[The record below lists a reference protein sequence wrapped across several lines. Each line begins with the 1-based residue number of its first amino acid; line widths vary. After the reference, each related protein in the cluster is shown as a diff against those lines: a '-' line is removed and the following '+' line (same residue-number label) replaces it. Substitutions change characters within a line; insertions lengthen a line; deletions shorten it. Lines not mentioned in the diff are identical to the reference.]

1 MSEPNFTEERSS
13 HGEHIR
19 IFFTILISFLV
30 GMTVAV
36 YFLPSKQKGLSHSQT
51 NKLDEVI
58 KYVNAYYVDTV
69 NTDKLFESAITS
81 MLAGLDP
88 HSTYANAADNK
99 SMMESLE
106 GAFEGVGIQF
116 SIMNDTIM
124 VVSTVSGGP
133 SEKQGIRA
141 GDRIVKVDGKVVAGI
156 GIQNEDVMK
165 MLRGKKKTT
174 VKIGIMR
181 QGFNQIY
188 DYIVTRDVIPTYT
201 LDIAYMVNDHTGY
214 IKINQFGATTGK
226 EFSEAI
232 SKLKKEGMT
241 KMILDLRSN
250 SGGFLDA
257 AIQVC
262 DEFLPKGEMIVYT
275 EGLRVPTDK
284 IYATRYGNF
293 ETGEVVVLID
303 DFSASASEIV
313 AGAIQDND
321 RGVVIGRRSF
331 GKGLVQRQIDLSDK
345 SSIRLTVARY
355 HTPSGRCI
363 QRQYGNGTEAYY
375 EDFIDRFYRGEMSH
389 ADSIKFDEN
398 QKFKTKKGRIVYG
411 GGGIMP
417 DYFIPLDEDSTL
429 NAYYQV
435 LNSSAIIQFAFNY
448 ATEHKDQLLKQYP
461 TAQAYV
467 KGMTVSNE
475 LLKQLLNFYTQ
486 KNGQKV
492 QNLNN
497 ESIKELKIWLKA
509 LIGRDVY
516 QDEAFYP
523 VINSNDKAILKALSI
538 NKKN

>member
-1 MSEPNFTEERSS
+1 MENNYTDNNSS
-13 HGEHIR
+13 ANNR
-19 IFFTILISFLV
+19 VKNFFTIAISFLV
-30 GMTVAV
+30 GMTVAL
-36 YFLPSKQKGLSHSQT
+36 YFVPGRQSGLSKMQS
-51 NKLDEVI
+51 NKLDEVV
-58 KYVNAYYVDTV
+58 KYVNSYYVDTV
-69 NTDKLFESAITS
+69 NTDKLFEIAINS
-81 MLAGLDP
+81 MLQELDP
-88 HSTYANAADNK
+88 HSTYANATENK
-99 SMMESLE
+99 AMMESLE

-124 VVSTVSGGP
+124 VISTVSGGP

-141 GDRIVKVDGKVVAGI
+141 GDRIVTVDGKNVAGI
-156 GIQNEDVMK
+156 GIQNDEVMK

-174 VKIGIMR
+174 VVIGILR
-181 QGFNQIY
+181 QGSVN
-188 DYIVTRDVIPTYT
+188 DYTVTRDVIPTYT
-201 LDIAYMVNDHTGY
+201 LDISYMVDDHTGY
-214 IKINQFGATTGK
+214 IKINQFGATTAD
-226 EFSEAI
+226 EFEAAI
-232 SKLKKEGMT
+232 KKLKKQGMT

-257 AIQVC
+257 AIQIC
-262 DEFLPKGEMIVYT
+262 DEFLAKGEMIVYT
-275 EGLRVPTDK
+275 EGLHVPTDK

-293 ETGEVVVLID
+293 EKGEVVVLID

-321 RGVVIGRRSF
+321 RGVVVGRRSF

-363 QRQYGNGTEAYY
+363 QREYGEGTEAYY
-375 EDFIDRFYRGEMSH
+375 EDFIDRYYRGEMTHS
-389 ADSIKFDEN
+389 DSIKFDEN
-398 QKFKTKKGRIVYG
+398 QKFTTKKGRTVYG

-417 DYFIPLDEDSTL
+417 DYFIPLDDDSTL

-448 ATEHKDQLLKQYP
+448 ATDNKEKVLKQYP
-461 TAQAYV
+461 TAASYV
-467 KGMTVSNE
+467 KGMTVSND

-486 KNGQKV
+486 KTGLKV
-492 QNLNN
+492 KDLNA
-497 ESIKELKIWLKA
+497 ESIKELKVWLKA

-523 VINSNDKAILKALSI
+523 VINSTDKTFLKAVELTGD
-538 NKKN
+538 N

>member
-1 MSEPNFTEERSS
+1 MENNYTDNNSS
-13 HGEHIR
+13 ANNR
-19 IFFTILISFLV
+19 VKNFFTIAISFLV
-30 GMTVAV
+30 GMTVAL
-36 YFLPSKQKGLSHSQT
+36 YFVPGRRNQGLSSSQS
-51 NKLDEVI
+51 NKLDEVV
-58 KYVNAYYVDTV
+58 KYINSYYVDTV
-69 NTDKLFESAITS
+69 NTDQLFETAINS
-81 MLAGLDP
+81 MLQELDP
-88 HSTYANAADNK
+88 HSTYANAVDNK
-99 SMMESLE
+99 AMMESLE

-124 VVSTVSGGP
+124 VISTVSGGP

-141 GDRIVKVDGKVVAGI
+141 GDRIVTVDGKNVAGI
-156 GIQNEDVMK
+156 GIQNDEVMK
-165 MLRGKKKTT
+165 MLRGKKKTDVT
-174 VKIGIMR
+174 IGIMR
-181 QGFNQIY
+181 QGYPQIT
-188 DYIVTRDVIPTYT
+188 DYTVTRDVIPTYT
-201 LDIAYMVNDHTGY
+201 LDIAYMVDPQTGY
-214 IKINQFGATTGK
+214 IKINQFGATTAD
-226 EFSEAI
+226 EFESAI
-232 SKLKKEGMT
+232 KKLKKQGMT

-257 AIQVC
+257 AIHIC

-275 EGLRVPTDK
+275 EGLHVPTDK

-293 ETGEVVVLID
+293 EQGEVIVLID

-321 RGVVIGRRSF
+321 RGVVVGRRSF

-363 QRQYGNGTEAYY
+363 QREYGEGTEAYY
-375 EDFIDRFYRGEMSH
+375 EDFIDRYYRGEMTHS
-389 ADSIKFDEN
+389 DSIKFDEN
-398 QKFKTKKGRIVYG
+398 QKFKTKNGRTVYG

-417 DYFIPLDEDSTL
+417 DYFIPLDDDSTL

-448 ATEHKDQLLKQYP
+448 ATDNKEKVLKQYP
-461 TAQAYV
+461 TAASYV
-467 KGMTVSNE
+467 KGMTVSND

-486 KNGQKV
+486 KTGLKV
-492 QNLNN
+492 KDLNN

-509 LIGRDVY
+509 LIGRDIY

-523 VINSNDKAILKALSI
+523 VINSSDKTFLKAVELTKE
-538 NKKN
+538 N

>member
-1 MSEPNFTEERSS
+1 MDNNFTD
-13 HGEHIR
+13 EHITGSNR
-19 IFFTILISFLV
+19 IKNFFTIAISFLV
-30 GMTVAV
+30 GLTVAL
-36 YFLPSKQKGLSHSQT
+36 YFVPGRKQGLSSMQS
-51 NKLDEVI
+51 NKLDEVV
-58 KYVNAYYVDTV
+58 KYINSYYVDTV
-69 NTDKLFESAITS
+69 NTDELFETAINS

-88 HSTYANAADNK
+88 HSTYANASDNK
-99 SMMESLE
+99 AMMETLE

-124 VVSTVSGGP
+124 VISTVSGGP

-141 GDRIVKVDGKVVAGI
+141 GDRIVTVDGKNVAGI
-156 GIQNEDVMK
+156 GIQNEEVMK
-165 MLRGKKKTT
+165 LLRGKKKTT
-174 VKIGIMR
+174 VVIGIMR
-181 QGFNQIY
+181 QGLVN
-188 DYIVTRDVIPTYT
+188 DYTVTRDVIPTYT
-201 LDIAYMVNDHTGY
+201 LDIAYMVDHQTGY
-214 IKINQFGATTGK
+214 IKINQFGATTAN

-232 SKLKKEGMT
+232 TQLKKKGMS

-275 EGLRVPTDK
+275 EGLHVPTDK

-293 ETGEVVVLID
+293 EKGEVIVLID

-321 RGVVIGRRSF
+321 RGIVVGRRSF

-363 QRQYGNGTEAYY
+363 QREYGEGTEAYY
-375 EDFIDRFYRGEMSH
+375 EDFIDRYYRGEMSH
-389 ADSIKFDEN
+389 SDSIKFDEN
-398 QKFKTKKGRIVYG
+398 QKFTTKKGRTVYG

-417 DYFIPLDEDSTL
+417 DYFIPLDEDSSL

-435 LNSSAIIQFAFNY
+435 LNSSAIVQFAFNY
-448 ATEHKDQLLKQYP
+448 ATDHKDYILKQFP
-461 TAQAYV
+461 TAEDFV
-467 KGMTVSNE
+467 KKMTVSND

-486 KNGQKV
+486 KTGQKV
-492 QNLNN
+492 KDLNN
-497 ESIKELKIWLKA
+497 ESIKELKVWLKA

-523 VINSNDKAILKALSI
+523 VINSTDKTFLKAVEVTVE
-538 NKKN
+538 N

>member
-13 HGEHIR
+13 HGERIR
-19 IFFTILISFLV
+19 TFFTILISFLV

-69 NTDKLFESAITS
+69 NTDKLFETAINA
-81 MLAGLDP
+81 MLQGLDP
-88 HSTYANAADNK
+88 HSTYANATDNK
-99 SMMESLE
+99 AMMESLE

-124 VVSTVSGGP
+124 VVSTITGGP

-141 GDRIVKVDGKVVAGI
+141 GDRIVKVDDKVVAGI

-181 QGFNQIY
+181 DGFKQVY
-188 DYIVTRDVIPTYT
+188 DYTVTRDVIPTYT
-201 LDIAYMVNDHTGY
+201 LDIAYMIDDHTGY

-232 SKLKKEGMT
+232 SKLKKKGMS

-331 GKGLVQRQIDLSDK
+331 GKGLVQRQIDLADK

-375 EDFIDRFYRGEMSH
+375 EDFIDRYYRGEMNH

-398 QKFKTKKGRIVYG
+398 QKFITKKGRTVYG

-429 NAYYQV
+429 NAFYQV

-448 ATEHKDQLLKQYP
+448 ATENKATLLKQYP
-461 TAQAYV
+461 TANDYV
-467 KGMTVSNE
+467 QEMTISND
-475 LLKQLLNFYTQ
+475 LLKQLLNFYIQ

-492 QNLNN
+492 QNINN

-516 QDEAFYP
+516 KDEAFYP

-538 NKKN
+538 QK